1 MIGREPVSLRPLAGT
16 SNDKDSTMA
25 GKKSVAKAARKK
37 PTVES
42 APDRK
47 HTVRASLRNVDL
59 TKATSALNLVL
70 RADGEKLGEL
80 VVGRGSFFWLARN
93 SKTRQRITWSD
104 FADLMEKN
112 AK

>member
-1 MIGREPVSLRPLAGT
+1 
-16 SNDKDSTMA
+16 MA
-25 GKKSVAKAARKK
+25 TRKTAAR
-37 PTVES
+37 PTVATRHLKKVAA

-47 HTVRASLRNVDL
+47 HTVKASLRNVDL

-80 VVGRGSFFWLARN
+80 VVGRGSFFWYARN
-93 SKTRQRITWSD
+93 SKKRQRITWSD
-104 FADLMEKN
+104 FADLMDKH

>member
-1 MIGREPVSLRPLAGT
+1 MATTKVAGRS
-16 SNDKDSTMA
+16 
-25 GKKSVAKAARKK
+25 AARKRTATK
-37 PTVES
+37 ATA

-47 HTVRASLRNVDL
+47 HTVKASLRNVDL

-80 VVGRGSFFWLARN
+80 VVGRGSFFWYARN
-93 SKTRQRITWSD
+93 SKKRQRITWSD
-104 FADLMEKN
+104 FADLMSKN

>member
-1 MIGREPVSLRPLAGT
+1 
-16 SNDKDSTMA
+16 MA
-25 GKKSVAKAARKK
+25 TRKTAARPIVATRKLKK
-37 PTVES
+37 VAA

-47 HTVRASLRNVDL
+47 HTVKASLRNVDL

-80 VVGRGSFFWLARN
+80 VVGRGSFFWYARN
-93 SKTRQRITWSD
+93 SKKRLRITWSD
-104 FADLMEKN
+104 FADLMDKH